1 METATPDTTPN
12 NSRARLAADLRQ
24 VFDDVDTL
32 LSQAASSTG
41 QQAQELRERATV
53 TLRNARHKLQ
63 DAHANALESSK
74 AAARAT
80 DDWVHENPWAAVG
93 IAGGVGLLLGL
104 LISRR

>member
-1 METATPDTTPN
+1 MDTDTVNPN

-24 VFDDVDTL
+24 VFDDVDQL
-32 LSQAASSTG
+32 LSQAASTTG
-41 QQAQELRERATV
+41 QQAQELRERAAV

-63 DAHANALESSK
+63 DAHASAIEQSK

-93 IAGGVGLLLGL
+93 IAAGAGLVLGL
-104 LISRR
+104 LISRS